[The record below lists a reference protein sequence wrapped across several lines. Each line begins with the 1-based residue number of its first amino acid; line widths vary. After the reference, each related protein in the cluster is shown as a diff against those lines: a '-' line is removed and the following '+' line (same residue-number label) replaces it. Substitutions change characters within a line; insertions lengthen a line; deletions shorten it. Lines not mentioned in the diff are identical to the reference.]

1 MRIMAVICSGVGA
14 RDQGCAGRSFFQQ
27 GRAGR
32 GEDENPRGGAG
43 WGGAKMKIRGAV
55 RGGAGR
61 KSA

>member
-1 MRIMAVICSGVGA
+1 MKDVGCVELRTRDVRGGAFSSG
-14 RDQGCAGRSFFQQ
+14 
-27 GRAGR
+27 AGR